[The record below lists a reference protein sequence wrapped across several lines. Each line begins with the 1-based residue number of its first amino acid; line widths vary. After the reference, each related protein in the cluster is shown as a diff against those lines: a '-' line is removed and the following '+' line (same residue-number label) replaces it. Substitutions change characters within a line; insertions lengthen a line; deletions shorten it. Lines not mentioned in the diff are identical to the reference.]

1 VGRTSPAEHRLLVL
15 GLLRMQEMHGYQL
28 ADVIESHFGDGDGE
42 VIKKPTLYDTLKRLE
57 AGGSVTSR
65 DDQEGNRPP
74 RTVYSLTTQGEEEFV
89 DLLREHIGAY
99 RGPDLR
105 DEVALLFLG
114 VLPAD
119 EVRSLLAI
127 RKASLTDALAREPE
141 EDQHHGALDAVASR
155 RMHHLRA
162 EAAWLDE
169 VLADLAADAGGD
181 AP

>member
-1 VGRTSPAEHRLLVL
+1 MGRTSPAQHRLLVL

-28 ADVIESHFGDGDGE
+28 ADVIESHFGDGD

-57 AGGSVTSR
+57 ASGSVTSR

-74 RTVYSLTTQGEEEFV
+74 RTVYSLTTQGEEEFL
-89 DLLREHIGAY
+89 DLLREHIGSY
-99 RGPDLR
+99 RAPDLR

-114 VLPAD
+114 VLPPD
-119 EVRSLLAI
+119 EARSQLTI
-127 RKASLTDALAREPE
+127 RKESLMDALAREPQ
-141 EDQHHGALDAVASR
+141 EDQHHGALDAVVSR

-169 VLADLAADAGGD
+169 LLADLAAEAGGD
-181 AP
+181 AR